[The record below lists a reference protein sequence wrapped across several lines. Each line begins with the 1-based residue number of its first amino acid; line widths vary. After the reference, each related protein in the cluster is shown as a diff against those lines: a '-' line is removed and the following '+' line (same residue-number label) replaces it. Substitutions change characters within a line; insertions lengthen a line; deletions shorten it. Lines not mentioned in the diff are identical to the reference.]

1 MFIDFF
7 LNFAIII
14 TLISLFH
21 QHVDHSVVNRQ
32 SSFWKKSGY
41 GLLMGSWGA
50 LLMQFTIDLYHGLI
64 MDLRHIPLL
73 YAALYAG
80 PGPAIIAAVVIAFAR
95 LSIGGGAAAGY
106 AMAFLVCSTIGFIVI
121 ASKIRRLWA
130 SVFSMLL
137 LSNIAFLFISYP
149 LADDLQTYAVAN
161 MLYWLFSFAG
171 GFLTIHTSQYLRKTK
186 LLFKEYEEKAYT
198 DSLTGLNNV
207 RRFDTAMNNAIE
219 RISAEHGTLALA
231 MIDIDFF
238 KKINDTYGHPTGDEM
253 LSQLGQLL
261 RDQLPEKMI
270 VSRNGGEEFSVI
282 MEGVHPKEAMDRAE
296 QVRLA
301 VERATFQTEDGR
313 AIQMTISIGV
323 AMFPD
328 IPAEDVYR
336 MADAAL
342 YNAKR
347 SGRNKVCLA
356 GVATT
361 GQVIKGNV

>member
-95 LSIGGGAAAGY
+95 LSIGGGAAAAY
-106 AMAFLVCSTIGFIVI
+106 AMAFLLCSTIGFIVI
-121 ASKIRRLWA
+121 ASKIRHLWTA
-130 SVFSMLL
+130 VFSMLL

-186 LLFKEYEEKAYT
+186 LLFREYEKNAFS
-198 DSLTGLNNV
+198 DPLTGLNNV
-207 RRFDTAMNNAIE
+207 RRFDAAMNE
-219 RISAEHGTLALA
+219 VLSKKGTMSLCI
-231 MIDIDFF
+231 IDIDHF
-238 KKINDTYGHPTGDEM
+238 KQVNDTYGHPEGDAI
-253 LSQLGQLL
+253 LKQLGQLL
-261 RDQLPEKMI
+261 KEHAMSGT
-270 VSRNGGEEFSVI
+270 VSRNGGEEFTIILPDYTKASAVQLA
-282 MEGVHPKEAMDRAE
+282 EGLRARIEQTPFYIFAGKE
-296 QVRLA
+296 
-301 VERATFQTEDGR
+301 
-313 AIQMTISIGV
+313 TIELTVSIGV
-323 AMFPD
+323 A
-328 IPAEDVYR
+328 AGRNNLYR
-336 MADAAL
+336 EADQAL
-342 YNAKR
+342 YQAKQN
-347 SGRNKVCLA
+347 GRNRVCA
-356 GVATT
+356 AQTV
-361 GQVIKGNV
+361 NE